1 MDAVG
6 LLSRHGNRVSGNGK
20 HNFINLALARSSKW
34 CVNNTNMSA
43 FMVDYCVKLREML
56 SGYECPSVDSS
67 TEVARSICNIMQK
80 GSQSEMPVVFDLHLD
95 YSQTI
100 DEPCPSHFLYSVI
113 NSVQQAIVDT
123 YILPEMDDD
132 NECEELFCVLTG
144 WPEPIVTR
152 DSRPGHLAEDCY
164 RHRYMFHFP
173 CCRVESNTLSR
184 LSRRVYSNLRSNNA
198 MGMLMQT
205 PIGDWDVIFKPV
217 INDPLPLYGSSEKTE
232 YPPCLFIGM
241 YGDLSTCS
249 IDSFHPSNSYDL
261 NTLSIHEHSCV
272 KRGTINFEEIESSGE
287 DFSPEELLPVIL
299 YGAYGNNLCSMKES
313 ILDDNKSPVSN
324 TTVPLLSD
332 GPVYMSEKT
341 NEDILN
347 ELLPLVAHHRYTNR
361 LNWIEIGKAIHHTYK
376 GSEEGLSVWIGSTE
390 KALEKVNVVPDFL
403 EGITVSEMCTQL
415 YSEFGDRVNVT
426 FKTVV
431 WYAMEDNPEQY
442 KNWHIEWSH
451 PYMQRCLTL
460 QEDEIA
466 KAIYCDL
473 WLTYAVPG
481 NGSKF
486 IYRFRD
492 NRWTRVDGGYTIR
505 LYITDD
511 FKRRFEVQRAN
522 IYRSM
527 TESHDVSYRERMEVL
542 GKKVNALI
550 DKLGKHSTKEKLVR
564 ELMDRF
570 VVEELE
576 SFMDSN
582 GNLTGLPNGIAEAD
596 YQQRTIRVR
605 AGKPEDF
612 ISRTTL
618 VRVNERYTWNHPLV
632 KEFMDWMGK
641 MFPNE
646 ETKKYV
652 FKFLASLW
660 MAGNQDKIL
669 PDFSGE
675 AGNNSKS
682 TFARCI
688 CKAWGA
694 YSIKFPTTG
703 LTRGYSDSGSANP
716 AWARLSGPRI
726 AFADE
731 TDEGEQFRSGPA
743 KLITGN
749 DDFYG
754 RKLFTDGGD
763 LTSTAT
769 VAVFSNRVIPWKG
782 ADDAIRKR
790 FFVLPCLSQWRDDN
804 VPETEEEQYAQ
815 RIFPNDPNFI
825 NRVIHLSPA
834 LLWVSFQYFPIWAKE
849 GLRVKPQ
856 EIEDATEAYWSEND
870 IYRMYTTDR
879 VMEGDPMD
887 SLSVNQ
893 VHEDF
898 EAWFLRY
905 NRGQTPPDLGTVR
918 YHITQLWNP
927 PTGGRWY
934 GIRLIPQAESQNNE
948 GGFGSAVPTQNVP
961 NNSENMT
968 KSITS
973 ALRNIKKPSTPNKA
987 TPSPVTIKLNK
998 TPNKNPTQTPSRAR
1012 ISTPSKGRETKEFL
1026 LSQKTNPVG
1035 ANDKSELLT
1044 NKKVPAMSTLS

>member
-6 LLSRHGNRVSGNGK
+6 LLSRHGHRVSGNGQYT
-20 HNFINLALARSSKW
+20 FINLARSSRWK
-34 CVNNTNMSA
+34 VDNINMSA
-43 FMVDYCVKLREML
+43 FMVDYCTRLREL
-56 SGYECPSVDSS
+56 LEGYVCPSVDSNAELS
-67 TEVARSICNIMQK
+67 RSICNIMQK
-80 GSQSEMPVVFDLHLD
+80 GQSEMSVVFDLHLD
-95 YSQTI
+95 YSQLI
-100 DEPCPSHFLYSVI
+100 GEPCPAHFLYSVI
-113 NSVQQAIVDT
+113 NSIQQAIVDT
-123 YILPEMDDD
+123 YILNDTDDD
-132 NECEELFCVLTG
+132 DEERDELLCILTG
-144 WPEPIVTR
+144 WPEPVIIR

-164 RHRYMFHFP
+164 RYRYMFHFP
-173 CCRVESNTLSR
+173 CCRVESNTLSK
-184 LSRRVYSNLRSNNA
+184 LSKRVYSNLRSNNA
-198 MGMLMQT
+198 MGMLTQT

-217 INDPLPLYGSSEKTE
+217 INDPLPLYGSSEKPE
-232 YPPCLFIGM
+232 YPPCFYIGL

-249 IDSFHPSNSYDL
+249 IDSFDPRNSYDL
-261 NTLSIHEHSCV
+261 SILNINEHSAV
-272 KRGTINFEEIESSGE
+272 RRGIINSEEIESSGE

-299 YGAYGNNLCSMKES
+299 YGTYGNNTCIIRES
-313 ILDDNKSPVSN
+313 ILDDDRTPTASN
-324 TTVPLLSD
+324 TVPILGE
-332 GPVYMSEKT
+332 GPYFLTEKT

-361 LNWIEIGKAIHHTYK
+361 LNWIDIGKAIYHTYK

-403 EGITVSEMCTQL
+403 EGSTVAELCTQL
-415 YSEFGDRVNVT
+415 YSEFGDRVHIT

-442 KNWHIEWSH
+442 KNWHVEWSH
-451 PYMQRCLTL
+451 AYLQRCLTL

-481 NGSKF
+481 NGCKF

-505 LYITDD
+505 LYITDE

-527 TESHDVSYRERMEVL
+527 TESHDESYRERMEVL
-542 GKKVNALI
+542 GKKVSLLI
-550 DKLGKHSTKEKLVR
+550 DKLGKHATKEKLVR

-570 VVEELE
+570 VVEDLE

-596 YQQRTIRVR
+596 FQQRTIRVR
-605 AGKPEDF
+605 PGKPEDY

-618 VRVNERYTWNHPLV
+618 VRVNDRYSWQHPLV

-646 ETKKYV
+646 ETRKYV

-660 MAGNQDKIL
+660 IAGNQDKIL

-688 CKAWGA
+688 FKAWGA
-694 YSIKFPTTG
+694 YAIKFPTTG

-731 TDEGEQFRSGPA
+731 TDEGEHFRSGPA

-754 RKLFTDGGD
+754 RKLFADGGD

-790 FFVLPCLSQWRDDN
+790 FFVLPCISQWRDDN
-804 VPETEEEQYAQ
+804 VPETEEEQYNQ

-834 LLWVSFQYFPIWAKE
+834 LLWVSFQYFPIWAAE
-849 GLRVKPQ
+849 GLRNKPQ
-856 EIEDATEAYWSEND
+856 EIEDATESYWSEND
-870 IYRMYTTDR
+870 IYRMYTSDR
-879 VMEGDPMD
+879 IMEGDAMD

-905 NRGQTPPDLGTVR
+905 NRGQTPPDVGTVR

-927 PTGGRWY
+927 PVGGRWY
-934 GIRLIPQAESQNNE
+934 GIRLIPQNETNE
-948 GGFGSAVPTQNVP
+948 GGFNQPQTVFNPEAV
-961 NNSENMT
+961 T

-973 ALRNIKKPSTPNKA
+973 ALRNAKKKTTPAKA
-987 TPSPVTIKLNK
+987 TPSP
-998 TPNKNPTQTPSRAR
+998 AR
-1012 ISTPSKGRETKEFL
+1012 INFTRTPVGTPAKTSKLAMQSPSPGHATKEYL
-1026 LSQKTNPVG
+1026 MLHKTGPIGPDGKPEPLNVDRKAPV
-1035 ANDKSELLT
+1035 L
-1044 NKKVPAMSTLS
+1044 STLS